1 MYDDQQERSRDLGEK
16 IVSLLA
22 FTVGLII
29 VRLIVR
35 ALRKWVVRGADIGE
49 IAIRN
54 AIALLIATLLGGFGI
69 ADGGPP
75 QFQKKVFVS
84 YLLAVLTSYVWD
96 VQGEYW
102 LTRLLHPRG

>member
-1 MYDDQQERSRDLGEK
+1 MVL
-16 IVSLLA
+16 
-22 FTVGLII
+22 
-29 VRLIVR
+29 
-35 ALRKWVVRGADIGE
+35 ALRKWAVKGADIGA

-54 AIALLIATLLGGFGI
+54 AIALLIATLLGGFGM

-75 QFQKKVFVS
+75 QFQKKAFVS
-84 YLLAVLTSYVWD
+84 YLLAVLISYVWD